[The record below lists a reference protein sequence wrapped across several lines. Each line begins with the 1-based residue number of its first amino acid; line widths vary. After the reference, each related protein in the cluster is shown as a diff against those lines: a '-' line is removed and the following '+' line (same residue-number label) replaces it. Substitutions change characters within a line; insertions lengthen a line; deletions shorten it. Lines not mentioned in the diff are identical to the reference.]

1 MRLIAIC
8 FFVFTAITTMAQE
21 RVKKIEFYGAAKT
34 NILHQGFDVYGDTMN
49 VSKASYGHSLI
60 DLGILVRPSANTEI
74 ATEFRL
80 RNELGGFWG
89 GAVTYGIR
97 KLTLKGVVNDAIRYK
112 IGDIDLEMTPY
123 TLYNN
128 NYQDVVNEATVFQM
142 AREVIDYENYF
153 SGNAWRQQGVQSS
166 YGFYLNNETFK
177 SIDVNLFSTRN
188 RTADPSSASAER
200 LFSGGQIGLNT
211 SYGLITFHS
220 ANLFDLK
227 NTVIDMNL
235 YYNSVNTVSANISL
249 ADLPKFSLNYEGG
262 TSKAN
267 YENLIEDETVTIQ
280 DYFLNLGLIYSPTNK
295 FRLSVKGINTGPQFR
310 SPAAQNVRLG
320 YSSSSNVFPTIGNN
334 LAVRN
339 MGLMDY
345 LYNDVFY
352 YKTFDSQLDLY
363 NPAFSNAMPYGLA
376 TPNRKGFSVS
386 LDQLAIKEQF
396 NLSSE
401 IHIMS
406 EIIGTG
412 TTQLKSFMKFVT
424 KANYN
429 YKKWSAKAGLA
440 YESTSRDGQPYEKI
454 ELSSMLF
461 DFGLDFD
468 LTDQLSILF
477 GTKYH
482 MADGNELLAVYD
494 SYNNPLYFD
503 PISYDNQKQM
513 LNSIGLMVNF
523 SERSKLTASLS
534 SFSQK
539 AEQKYTFNQL
549 QLLYRLNF

>member
-21 RVKKIEFYGAAKT
+21 RVKKIEFYGSAKT
-34 NILHQGFDVYGDTMN
+34 NILHQDFDVDGDTMN
-49 VSKASYGHSLI
+49 LSKANYGHSLI
-60 DLGILVRPSANTEI
+60 DLGILVRPSSNTEI

-89 GAVTYGIR
+89 GAVTFGIR

-112 IGDIDLEMTPY
+112 IGDIDIEMTPY
-123 TLYNN
+123 SLYNN
-128 NYQDVVNEATVFQM
+128 NYQDVVNEATVFQI

-153 SGNAWRQQGVQSS
+153 SGNTWRQQGIQSS

-188 RTADPSSASAER
+188 RTADPSSASPER

-262 TSKAN
+262 TSKSN
-267 YENLIEDETVTIQ
+267 YENLIEEETVTIQ
-280 DYFLNLGLIYSPTNK
+280 DYFWNLGLIYSPTNK
-295 FRLSVKGINTGPQFR
+295 FSVSVNGINTGPQFR
-310 SPAAQNVRLG
+310 SPSAQNVRLG

-339 MGLMDY
+339 MGLIDY

-363 NPAFSNAMPYGLA
+363 NPAFSNALPYGLS

-386 LDQLAIKEQF
+386 LDELVIREQF
-396 NLSSE
+396 NLSSK
-401 IHIMS
+401 IHMMS
-406 EIIGTG
+406 EIIGSG
-412 TTQLKSFMKFVT
+412 TIHLKSFMKIIA
-424 KANYN
+424 KANYD
-429 YKKWSAKAGLA
+429 YKKWSANAGLA
-440 YESTSRDGQPYEKI
+440 YESTSRDGQAYEKI

-482 MADGNELLAVYD
+482 IADGNELLAVYD

-503 PISYDNQKQM
+503 PTSYDDQKQM

-523 SERSKLTASLS
+523 SELSKLTASLS

-539 AEQKYTFNQL
+539 AEQEYNFNQL